1 MNNNFKVKVNSKW
14 EFPISDEELKTLD
27 IVQSTKDNYH
37 ILQDNKSH
45 HAKIVASDF
54 ENRNYSIKINGT
66 VYLVSIQNQL
76 DLLIKEMGFSNGS
89 SKNVKLI
96 KAPMPGLVVNVEV
109 KVGQK
114 VSENDPLLI
123 LEAMKMESTLVS
135 PSNGIVKN
143 ITIKSGDNVD
153 KGQLLIEFE

>member
-14 EFPISDEELKTLD
+14 EFPISNEELKTLD
-27 IVQSTKDNYH
+27 IVQSAKDNYH
-37 ILQDNKSH
+37 ILQDNNSH

-54 ENRNYSIKINGT
+54 ENRTYSIKINGT

-96 KAPMPGLVVNVEV
+96 KANIN
-109 KVGQK
+109 KSI
-114 VSENDPLLI
+114 VSTFFI
-123 LEAMKMESTLVS
+123 
-135 PSNGIVKN
+135 
-143 ITIKSGDNVD
+143 
-153 KGQLLIEFE
+153 